1 MVIKDLELHNFR
13 NYSSLNLEFS
23 QSINVIYGKNGY
35 GKTNLLEAM
44 FLCCVGKS
52 FKAQKDAEL
61 IKYGEDSYK
70 VKTRIG
76 DSICNSISVFYEKN
90 KSKYIEID
98 GVYIDKLRMLFGNL
112 IGIMFSPESMRM
124 VTDGPMYRRRLLDIA
139 LCQIKKD
146 YYYSLMMY
154 NRFCEEKGKL
164 LEQGRIGDNLELEV
178 INENIAKF
186 GAVIAVDRNDFVR
199 QLNEIAGKYY
209 SFITD
214 EEEMVTMRYYP
225 NIHSMNAAIGE
236 KTAEGE
242 PAEFTV
248 EKVKNDFLEELTDER
263 LMKRERDFKK
273 NLIGI
278 QRDDIGMD
286 LCGNS
291 LRSFGSQGQKR
302 SYAISITM
310 AELEILRQK
319 SGRTPVLF
327 LDDVLSELDNA
338 RKSKIVELTKNIQTF
353 YTCTDREMMRL
364 PAGGGASVNFI
375 DVEKLR

>member
-1 MVIKDLELHNFR
+1 MIIKELELHNFR
-13 NYSSLNLEFS
+13 NYNSLNLEFS
-23 QSINVIYGKNGY
+23 PSINVIYGKNGY

-52 FKAQKDAEL
+52 YKAIKDAEL
-61 IKYGEDSYK
+61 IMYGEDSYK

-76 DSICNSISVFYEKN
+76 DSICKSISVFYERN

-98 GVYIDKLRMLFGNL
+98 GVYIEKLRMLFGNL
-112 IGIMFSPESMRM
+112 IGLMFSPESVRI
-124 VTDGPMYRRRLLDIA
+124 VTDGPSYRRRLLDIA

-164 LEQGRIGDNLELEV
+164 LEQGAVSDNIELEV
-178 INENIAKF
+178 INENIARF
-186 GAVIAVDRNDFVR
+186 GASIAVDRYNFVI
-199 QLNEIAGKYY
+199 QLNDIAGKYY
-209 SFITD
+209 SFMTD
-214 EEEMVTMRYYP
+214 EKETINMRYFP
-225 NIHSMNAAIGE
+225 NIHSMNTAIGE
-236 KTAEGE
+236 RIADGDLSD
-242 PAEFTV
+242 FSV
-248 EKVKNDFLEELTDER
+248 ESVQKDFLEELNDER
-263 LMKRERDFKK
+263 LMRREREFRK
-273 NLIGI
+273 NLVGI

-291 LRSFGSQGQKR
+291 LRNYGSQGQKR
-302 SYAISITM
+302 SYAISITL
-310 AELEILRQK
+310 AELEILKQK

-338 RKSKIVELTKNIQTF
+338 RKSKIVEMTKNIQTF
-353 YTCTDREMMRL
+353 YTCTDKEMMRL
-364 PAGGGASVNFI
+364 QADGASLINFI